1 MAAKDNANPTVYKPS
16 ATTGSSGPSAASGSS
31 LASSTDWW
39 RDESVH
45 VASIQYGDGDEDED
59 GHDSGVEVMDV
70 DGKVKMEKR
79 QEIDADEVFDLIR
92 SVTDPEHPLTL
103 EELAVVNA
111 SHITVTKPDDFPAAP
126 PYPAVRLEF
135 TPTIPHCSMATLI
148 GLSLRVRL
156 LHALPPAYKV
166 DIYIRPGTHQSEKA
180 INKQLNDK
188 ERVAA
193 ALENESLFGVV
204 KGCLESAGRRG
215 KTEEEWNRKAEEL
228 AKELGVAV

>member
-1 MAAKDNANPTVYKPS
+1 MRCLVSAMAMATMMVLILVVAADPLLLSILLYRSDSISDGPRTSSHTRRARRSQRIPHHRHKAGRLPSSAAIPCGPSRVHTYDSALQHGHSHRWVLSSFKCNKGGEIANKVLRSPRFF
-16 ATTGSSGPSAASGSS
+16 ATT
-31 LASSTDWW
+31 
-39 RDESVH
+39 
-45 VASIQYGDGDEDED
+45 
-59 GHDSGVEVMDV
+59 
-70 DGKVKMEKR
+70 
-79 QEIDADEVFDLIR
+79 
-92 SVTDPEHPLTL
+92 
-103 EELAVVNA
+103 
-111 SHITVTKPDDFPAAP
+111 
-126 PYPAVRLEF
+126 
-135 TPTIPHCSMATLI
+135 

>member
-1 MAAKDNANPTVYKPS
+1 M
-16 ATTGSSGPSAASGSS
+16 
-31 LASSTDWW
+31 
-39 RDESVH
+39 
-45 VASIQYGDGDEDED
+45 
-59 GHDSGVEVMDV
+59 
-70 DGKVKMEKR
+70 
-79 QEIDADEVFDLIR
+79 
-92 SVTDPEHPLTL
+92 
-103 EELAVVNA
+103 
-111 SHITVTKPDDFPAAP
+111 
-126 PYPAVRLEF
+126 
-135 TPTIPHCSMATLI
+135 
-148 GLSLRVRL
+148 RL